1 VSNRTER
8 PLLETE
14 EALVYWNQRHAHRDE
29 LRSGGDIGLDFAANQ
44 AFYLRRV
51 GMLLELV
58 QGHLPLVE
66 PVFAL
71 DAGCGKGY
79 FAGQLEQCGIRVLGV
94 DASATAID
102 FCRRQHAG
110 VYVNSR
116 LDTFESP
123 DLFDCVYSIDVFFHI
138 LDDAVWAAS
147 LSNLASLTRPGG
159 LLLVTDHNA
168 PRRRQLGDYIVHR
181 PASEYRA
188 IAEQHGF
195 DYRGW
200 RPYAFRTNVL
210 GFHSFVRTR

>member
-14 EALVYWNQRHAHRDE
+14 EALVYWNQRHANRDE

-44 AFYLRRV
+44 SFYLRRV
-51 GMLLELV
+51 GMLLEQV
-58 QGHLPLVE
+58 EAHLPLVE

-79 FAGQLEQCGIRVLGV
+79 FAGQLEQCGIRVVGV
-94 DASATAID
+94 DASATAVE
-102 FCRRQHAG
+102 FCRRAHDG
-110 VYVNSR
+110 VYVHAR

-123 DLFDCVYSIDVFFHI
+123 DLFDCVYSIDVLFHI

-147 LSNLASLTRPGG
+147 VANLASLTRPGG
-159 LLLVTDHNA
+159 LLLITDHNG
-168 PRRRQLGDYIVHR
+168 PRRRQLGNYIVHR

-188 IAEQHGF
+188 IADSYGF
-195 DYRGW
+195 EYREF
-200 RPYAFRTNVL
+200 RPYAFRTNQL

>member
-1 VSNRTER
+1 VDNPTGR

-14 EALVYWNQRHAHRDE
+14 EALAYWDQRHANRDE

-44 AFYLRRV
+44 AFYLRRL
-51 GMLLELV
+51 GMLLE
-58 QGHLPLVE
+58 HIEEFLPLVE

-79 FAGQLEQCGIRVLGV
+79 FAGQLEQCGVRVVGI
-94 DASATAID
+94 DASEAAIEV
-102 FCRRQHAG
+102 CRRDHAG
-110 VYVNSR
+110 VFVHSR

-147 LSNLASLTRPGG
+147 IANLASLTAPGG
-159 LLLVTDHNA
+159 VLLVTDHDA
-168 PRRRQLGDYIVHR
+168 PRRRQLGNYIVHR
-181 PASEYRA
+181 PATEYRA
-188 IAEQHGF
+188 VVEPYGF
-195 DYRGW
+195 EYRHF

-210 GFHSFVRTR
+210 GFHSFVRES